1 MIPSE
6 VLDHKADLLTRLETT
21 PQLRRAWSAQVAMD
35 IQRPFGA
42 HQEAIQDEQV
52 SRSQGAA
59 IIEALRICLPEAE
72 AFHVNR
78 ELGHLVTYAASQL
91 DELDR
96 IDRTVLPSRSGIA
109 RFEEGLPFT
118 DVRGRKML
126 ISWAIWCPVLVQYA
140 RPRGDTGEPFEATVL
155 YLFNDHFEEPDEIY
169 SLMFKDGGAKNLGYD
184 PIEVRELDRL
194 LGRWG
199 FIGCNNLFD
208 GMRLGPA
215 MMQTNP
221 EHHARILADG
231 DTPHAYTNPLRL
243 LHAFWLLLGQT
254 VTTTEPAQISG
265 RRRKK
270 ANLHGIPPR
279 VTVIQLRRTEGS
291 RGDGETLVEWSH
303 RWVVRGHWAWYH
315 CGPNHPYAQEI
326 EPGKFMCRLWRAP
339 FVKGPANKPLITPEH
354 VYALH
359 R

>member
-1 MIPSE
+1 MHAPEI
-6 VLDHKADLLTRLETT
+6 LDHKADLMVRLED
-21 PQLRRAWSAQVAMD
+21 PALRRAWRYQVSED
-35 IQRPFGA
+35 IRRPLSSI
-42 HQEAIQDEQV
+42 QEAIPD
-52 SRSQGAA
+52 RLADSQAA
-59 IIEALRICLPEAE
+59 GIIESLRLQLPEAE

-78 ELGHLVTYAASQL
+78 EMSTLVQYAASQL
-91 DELDR
+91 DSLDR
-96 IDRTVLPSRSGIA
+96 IDRTVLPTRAGIA
-109 RFEEGLPFT
+109 RFEGGLPFI

-126 ISWAIWCPVLVQYA
+126 ISWAVWAPVMVQYA

-155 YLFNDHFEEPDEIY
+155 YLFNDHFDEPDEIY
-169 SLMFKDGGAKNLGYD
+169 HLLGKDAEEGGFGPEHVADVKK
-184 PIEVRELDRL
+184 L

-199 FIGCNNLFD
+199 FIGANNLYD

-215 MMQTNP
+215 QMTTDAG
-221 EHHARILADG
+221 HAARILAEG

-254 VTTTEPAQISG
+254 VTDTSDVHLTG

-270 ANLHGIPPR
+270 AMQAGIPAR
-279 VTVIQLRRTEGS
+279 VTVIQLRRIES
-291 RGDGETLVEWSH
+291 KRSEGETFVEWSH

-315 CGPNHPYAQEI
+315 CGPDHPYAQEV

-339 FVKGPANKPLITPEH
+339 FVKGPQDKPLIVTEK